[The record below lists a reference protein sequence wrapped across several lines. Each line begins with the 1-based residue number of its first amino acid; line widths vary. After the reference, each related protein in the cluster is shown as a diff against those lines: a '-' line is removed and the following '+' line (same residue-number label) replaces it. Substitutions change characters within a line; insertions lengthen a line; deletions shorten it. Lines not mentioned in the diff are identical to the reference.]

1 MQNFLFNFFVL
12 ISAIGGQTAMI
23 TASAIVSALIFFYH
37 KEKRLA
43 GFLFFNYMATISIV
57 VLLKNIIQKPRS
69 PLALVYESS
78 YAFPS
83 GHTASAMI
91 TLLIL
96 FYLSKF
102 IKNDFWRIFSQLFAI
117 AWLISI
123 ISARIYLQVHDI
135 YDILG
140 GIIVASLVFYF
151 SLKIRIFR
159 KGILKEEF
167 VKVEKTLNKEE
178 RILENEFERYEK

>member
-1 MQNFLFNFFVL
+1 MI
-12 ISAIGGQTAMI
+12 ISKIGGQTAMI
-23 TASAIVSALIFFYH
+23 TASLVVSIFVFFYH

-43 GFLFFNYMATISIV
+43 GFLFFNYMTTMTIV
-57 VLLKNIIQKPRS
+57 VMLKNIIQKPRS
-69 PLALVYESS
+69 PLALVYENS

-91 TLLIL
+91 TLLII

-102 IKNDFWRIFSQLFAI
+102 IKNNFWKRFAQIFAV

-135 YDILG
+135 YDIAG

-178 RILENEFERYEK
+178 RIIEDEFRKYEK